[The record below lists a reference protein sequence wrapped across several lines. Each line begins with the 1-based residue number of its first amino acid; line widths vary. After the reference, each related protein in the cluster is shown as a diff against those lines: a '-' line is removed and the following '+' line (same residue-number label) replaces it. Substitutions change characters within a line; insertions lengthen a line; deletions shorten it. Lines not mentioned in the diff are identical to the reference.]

1 MHTPFFHRTMVAFDF
16 AELFRSTD
24 DTVLQ
29 RFRLA
34 RRVNP
39 GVVPKD
45 FQPDSCRIIR
55 ELDAITL
62 QFFRGKSSDDPGTEI
77 FRFSFMPAT

>member
-1 MHTPFFHRTMVAFDF
+1 MVAFDF

-29 RFRLA
+29 RFRLT

-39 GVVPKD
+39 SVVPTD
-45 FQPDSCRIIR
+45 FRPDSCRILR
-55 ELDAITL
+55 DLEAITL
-62 QFFRGKSSDDPGTEI
+62 QFYRREGSEDPGREI
-77 FRFSFMPAT
+77 FRFSFKPAF